1 MTMFKLNP
9 LAAAVAATLSL
20 GTGQALA
27 LSAFDAPE
35 VDIYLSGASAP
46 QNLLGQVANKLFDAG
61 QGVFVFHDNGGT
73 TGSFTDDGRS
83 YRAYYGVVKNDP
95 SIKASL
101 HGKKVLIVNRAKGGS
116 VWGVNPVARAE
127 AIATLKIASADCVL
141 NSGIYRCPE
150 IGNDLTPTADN
161 RVPDFGVSDVEP
173 NMFKGPLNVEF
184 GASQL
189 DPNEAAVF
197 NGTQFGASSL
207 MMGVVATNAVPDTL
221 PISHAEY
228 GAMLSGLIG
237 DWSQVADGSTSGAVA
252 VCRRVQGSGTQASY
266 NWYYNNFPCAQN
278 GLHGTNASTAPARMS
293 DSAGFNSTGLD
304 LEDPNVGT
312 TQNPILINPVVDGE
326 GVYTVV
332 ENPSSGNVRD
342 CLARAQSGTNH
353 QFTGD
358 DGKVY
363 KVLFSNAPA
372 TKAIGVLSLD
382 SLGSENGWSFRA
394 LDGAG
399 KLAGIGSFACS
410 NSDQLDC
417 GIAPTKA
424 NHREGRYEFAVELS
438 FQYRNAAV
446 GNVPALAGLKKDTA
460 DQFIQ
465 FIGDPTV
472 LNTLAAGPKE
482 ATIALPGIFDPTT
495 DTNVAKATRN
505 GNSCAPL
512 QKLTF

>member
-1 MTMFKLNP
+1 MTVFKLNP

-27 LSAFDAPE
+27 LNAFDAPD
-35 VDIYLSGASAP
+35 VDIFLSGASAP
-46 QNLLGQVANKLFDAG
+46 QNLLGQVANKLFDAT

-83 YRAYYGVVKNDP
+83 YRAYYGVVKSDP
-95 SIKASL
+95 SIKATL

-141 NSGIYRCPE
+141 NSGVYRCPE
-150 IGNDLTPTADN
+150 VGNDITPTADN
-161 RVPDFGVSDVEP
+161 RVPDFGVSDVAP

-184 GASQL
+184 GATQL

-197 NGTQFGASSL
+197 SGTQFGASSL

-237 DWSQVADGSTSGAVA
+237 DWSSVGDGSTSGAVE

-278 GLHGTNASTAPARMS
+278 GLHGTAASTKPARMV
-293 DSAGFNSTGLD
+293 DSAGYDGTHA
-304 LEDPNVGT
+304 GT
-312 TQNPILINPVVDGE
+312 TADPILIDPSAG
-326 GVYTVV
+326 YTVV

-353 QFTGD
+353 EFTGD
-358 DGKVY
+358 DGKRY
-363 KVLFSNAPA
+363 RVLFSNAPA

-399 KLAGIGSFACS
+399 KLTGIGSFACT
-410 NSDQLDC
+410 NGNQLDC

-424 NHREGRYEFAVELS
+424 NHREGRYDFAVELS

-446 GNVPALAGLKKDTA
+446 GGVPALAGLKKDTA

-465 FIGDPTV
+465 FIGDPDV

-482 ATIALPGIFDPTT
+482 ATIALPINFDPTT
-495 DTNVAKATRN
+495 NTNVAKATRN
-505 GNSCAPL
+505 GNSCSPL
-512 QKLTF
+512 QKLL